1 MKGIRTLLTKTR
13 LIKTNK
19 MFYDP
24 KVVEYF
30 ENPPNVG
37 SL

>member
-1 MKGIRTLLTKTR
+1 MISIRTLLTKTM
-13 LIKTNK
+13 LKTNK